1 MNGEIFKPRDLAAKL
16 GVTKESLRRWEAEGK
31 IETIKT
37 KGGHRRYIYKSEI
50 HQEHRKIIY
59 TRVSSRKQSAD
70 LQRQVDFLKE
80 RFPDH
85 EVITDIGSG
94 LNFKRKGL
102 QTILEQLFK
111 KTIGE
116 VVVAHKDRLC
126 RFGFDLFDFM
136 FKQHGA
142 VLTVVDRESIKE
154 PVTEFAEDVMSII
167 TVFTARY
174 YGKRFYNV
182 YSKDKDISHK
192 GTQRTFQQVR
202 RRKPVL
208 LQQSK
213 HLHKRTVC
221 LST

>member
-1 MNGEIFKPRDLAAKL
+1 MEEYGQLFKPRDLATKL
-16 GVTKESLRRWEAEGK
+16 GVTKERWETEGK

-37 KGGHRRYIYKSEI
+37 KGGHRRYIYKPEI

-102 QTILEQLFK
+102 QTILERLFK

-126 RFGFDLFDFM
+126 RFGFDLF
-136 FKQHGA
+136 KQHGA
-142 VLTVVDRESIKE
+142 IFTVVDRESIKE
-154 PVTEFAEDVMSII
+154 PLTEFAEDVMSII

-174 YGKRFYNV
+174 YGKRTYNV
-182 YSKDKDISHK
+182 YSKDKNISNK

-202 RRKPVL
+202 RRKQVL
-208 LQQSK
+208 LQQGK
-213 HLHKRTVC
+213 
-221 LST
+221 

>member
-1 MNGEIFKPRDLAAKL
+1 MNGDIFNPRDLAAKL
-16 GVTKESLRRWEAEGK
+16 GVTKETLRRWETEGK

-37 KGGHRRYIYKSEI
+37 KGGHRRYIYKPEI

-59 TRVSSRKQSAD
+59 ARVSSRKQSTD

-80 RFPDH
+80 RFPDY
-85 EVITDIGSG
+85 EVITDVGSG
-94 LNFKRKGL
+94 LNFKRQGL
-102 QTILEQLFK
+102 QNILELLFK
-111 KTIGE
+111 RTLAE
-116 VVVAHKDRLC
+116 LVVAHKDRLC

-142 VLTVVDRESIKE
+142 ILTVVDRESVKE

-182 YSKDKDISHK
+182 YSKDKDLPNK
-192 GTQRTFQQVR
+192 GTQRAFQPVC
-202 RRKPVL
+202 RRKQVL
-208 LQQSK
+208 LQQGK
-213 HLHKRTVC
+213 RFHKRTIC
-221 LST
+221 PST